1 MRYEDIKDFIQRCE
15 EHPDHQSGMVTDMMI
30 RERLEEEIDDLRA
43 YIESVLRDY
52 IRRVESELAAA
63 LALNKM
69 LANRQWVGLT
79 DKDLEVTDMNFK
91 LIAHTVE
98 DILKEKNSGS

>member
-1 MRYEDIKDFIQRCE
+1 MRYEDIRYFSQRCE

-79 DKDLEVTDMNFK
+79 DKDLEGTDMNFK

>member
-79 DKDLEVTDMNFK
+79 DKDLECTDMNFK

>member
-1 MRYEDIKDFIQRCE
+1 MRYEDIKDYNKRCE
-15 EHPDHQSGMVTDMMI
+15 EHPDHQSGMVTNQMI
-30 RERLEEEIDDLRA
+30 RQRLEEEIDELRA

-98 DILKEKNSGS
+98 DILKEKNGG

>member
-1 MRYEDIKDFIQRCE
+1 MRYEDIRYFSQRCE
-15 EHPDHQSGMVTDMMI
+15 EHPDHQTGMVTDMMI

-79 DKDLEVTDMNFK
+79 DKDLEGTDMNFK

>member
-1 MRYEDIKDFIQRCE
+1 MRYEDIKDYNKRCE
-15 EHPDHQSGMVTDMMI
+15 EHPDHQSGMVTNQMI
-30 RERLEEEIDDLRA
+30 RQRLEEEIDELRA

-79 DKDLEVTDMNFK
+79 DKDLESTDMNFK

-98 DILKEKNSGS
+98 DILKEKNGG

>member
-1 MRYEDIKDFIQRCE
+1 MRYEDIRYFNQRCE

-30 RERLEEEIDDLRA
+30 RQRLEEEIDELRT

-79 DKDLEVTDMNFK
+79 DDERRHYNNRLSGSGVAEEIEAK
-91 LIAHTVE
+91 
-98 DILKEKNSGS
+98 LKEKNK